1 MKNIFSLLC
10 LLAFISLSYSEK
22 TKTIYLVRNGET
34 NLSTDSI
41 KRIGGRTNTPLN
53 DLGIAHCKA
62 AGDFLSNKN
71 IGKIYHSS
79 IPRAKQS
86 AEYIAKQHKTQVE
99 MIEDPLIIDISFGIY
114 EGKTYQE
121 AFGNDKGGD
130 LLMHPEKLIIP
141 EGETF
146 YAVMNRIRLFFVK
159 FWESDEEFCTIVSHG
174 SIMNILNLMF
184 LQAPLEKFWSMYM
197 SPCGVSK
204 VKMNSIYAFTIEYW
218 NANNFLEEGEKKYLN
233 SNKGMNNSNRV
244 CQILKIE
251 KPIIQ
256 GPMFWLT
263 DAKLVAAVSEA
274 GGLGVLGPHAGQ
286 NSLPKDDV
294 ERAERMRAE
303 IRKVKKLT
311 SKPFGINI
319 FHSGENPDIQLELM
333 LKVVYEEK
341 VPVAVV
347 AHDGPEIVE
356 DIIKELKSHGVTVVY
371 RHLNLTP
378 DLARKSEKAGV
389 DILVA
394 TGMDEGGTL
403 PNHNIG
409 TFSIVPLIVDTVKI
423 PVMAAGGITDRR
435 TFNAAFALGAE
446 GVFCGTLFLSATE
459 ARTSQNVKEM
469 MVKANATDIDFF
481 RTIPYYYRSI
491 PTPLSQK
498 LVQMDKDLKTREELY
513 NAMHPMR
520 NMKFGMLDGQV
531 DVGYVSV
538 GLGVSMIHSIR
549 TSKEIIDDISQDFKP

>member
-1 MKNIFSLLC
+1 MRNLVALLSLLT
-10 LLAFISLSYSEK
+10 IVSLSYSQK
-22 TKTIYLVRNGET
+22 KKTIYLIRNGET
-34 NLSTDSI
+34 SFNTDSI
-41 KRIGGRTNTPLN
+41 NRVGGRINVPLN
-53 DLGIAHCKA
+53 DLGAAHCKA

-71 IGKIYHSS
+71 FGKIYYSP

-86 AEYIAKQHKTQVE
+86 AEYIAKQQKTQVE
-99 MIEDPLIIDISFGIY
+99 MVEEPLLIDVSFGTY

-121 AFGNDKGGD
+121 IFGNEKGGD
-130 LLMHPEKLIIP
+130 FILHPEKLIFP

-146 YAVMNRIRLFFVK
+146 YAVMNRLRLFFVK
-159 FWESDEEFCTIVSHG
+159 FWESDEEVCTIVSHG
-174 SIMNILNLMF
+174 SIMNILSLMF
-184 LQAPLEKFWSMYM
+184 LQAPLEKFWSMNM

-204 VKMNSIYAFTIEYW
+204 VEMNSIYSFTVEYW
-218 NANNFLEEGEKKYLN
+218 NANTFLQEDEKK
-233 SNKGMNNSNRV
+233 SNSNRV

-251 KPIIQ
+251 KPVIQ

-294 ERAERMRAE
+294 ERAERMRKE
-303 IRKVKKLT
+303 IRKVKELT

-319 FHSGENPDIQLELM
+319 FHSGENPDIQLQLM

-347 AHDGPEIVE
+347 AHDGPEIAE
-356 DIIKELKSHGVTVVY
+356 DIIKELKAHGVTVVY
-371 RHLNLTP
+371 RHLNFTP
-378 DLARKSEKAGV
+378 DFARKAEKAGA
-389 DILVA
+389 DIIVA

-403 PNHNIG
+403 PGHNIG
-409 TFSIVPLIVDTVKI
+409 TFSIVPLIVDSVNI
-423 PVMAAGGITDRR
+423 PVMAAGGITDKR
-435 TFNAAFALGAE
+435 TFNAALALGAE
-446 GVFCGTLFLSATE
+446 GAFCGTLFLSATE

-469 MVKANATDIDFF
+469 MLKANATDIDFF

-498 LVQMDKDLKTREELY
+498 LVQMDKELKSREELY

-520 NMKFGMLDGQV
+520 NMKFGMLDGQI
-531 DVGYVSV
+531 DVGYISV
-538 GLGVSMIHSIR
+538 GLGISMIHSIR
-549 TSKEIIDDISQDFKP
+549 SSKEIIDDITQDFKP